1 MSEYMHW
8 DVVISEQIEDY
19 SADKKLGLF
28 NYSGDLVEND
38 LLKGLNSLVNQ
49 KIKDSNW
56 SVPEKSKVIH
66 GIEEG
71 TQVYAQELIFIDSEM
86 PHWSR
91 YDEDIYKVISARTL
105 KGKDGLIE
113 IANKEISGVWSLGRH
128 SSFGFCLHND
138 EPSWHVRLFGPQ
150 FGGVKT

>member
-19 SADKKLGLF
+19 SVDKNLGLF
-28 NYSGDLVEND
+28 NYSVDPVEND
-38 LLKGLNSLVNQ
+38 LIKRLNSLVNQ
-49 KIKDSNW
+49 HIEDSNW

-91 YDEDIYKVISARTL
+91 YDQDIYKVISAKTL

-113 IANKEISGVWSLGRH
+113 IANKEISGVWSLGRE
-128 SSFGFCLHND
+128 SSFGFSIHKD
-138 EPSWHVRLFGPQ
+138 EPCWHVRLFGPS